1 MIDKLYCLRF
11 LGNDLRIA
19 VIAFPIAE
27 GVFVSELDISFLG
40 TLFFTPSDIGADI
53 FGLALCQRTVDG
65 YVELRAFFDAVNALF
80 LKIYVNVHI
89 SQHAN
94 VFETV
99 DGISCETADRFRD
112 DHVYLAALAH
122 ADHFIE
128 FVTVLGACTGNAF
141 VSKDFDELP
150 FRFGIDFFCVVSRL
164 NLITVDLF
172 FLLGGYPAIRRNTL
186 LPVFV
191 LDIFADADG
200 RRNDMN
206 LFLLFHNCA
215 PFLRFVR

>member
-40 TLFFTPSDIGADI
+40 TLFFSPSDIGADI

-94 VFETV
+94 VFEAV

-112 DHVYLAALAH
+112 DHVYLAALTH

-141 VSKDFDELP
+141 VS
-150 FRFGIDFFCVVSRL
+150 IDFFCVVSRL